1 MSSGRSTGKKIK
13 TTRSYNDSLDYQ
25 LPVIPL
31 FASSYF
37 RHLSPFPIPHLPL
50 PKENDRASSDHLLL
64 KPET

>member
-1 MSSGRSTGKKIK
+1 MIASIT
-13 TTRSYNDSLDYQ
+13 SLLDF
-25 LPVIPL
+25 LF

-37 RHLSPFPIPHLPL
+37 RHLSPFPIPPLPL